1 MRIISLSSL
10 GLDFD
15 NTKDFERR
23 KRMAQAWLFR
33 GTHRV
38 QGRRRMIHQYN
49 TGFEF
54 LRYGRII
61 MGEEGGKIDV
71 DSQDEELGFICLNG
85 SGVIQADGKA
95 YSLHKYDALYL
106 PIDSRCTIISEK
118 TLDLAECA
126 APSSKK
132 YPVQFV
138 RFEEVLKNPGLVK
151 QAGFE
156 PYARTLHT
164 LIGENN
170 VQASR
175 LLAGVTFSKD
185 GNWTSW
191 PPHDHWKEKEEIYL
205 YIDMPHPNFGIHL
218 NYTDFQEMEMVVPVR
233 EGDAI
238 AIKRGYHYNVATP
251 GTTIGFLWMM
261 AAIREEKDRVFTQ
274 VTVQSEFDGRFKL
287 F

>member
-1 MRIISLSSL
+1 MS
-10 GLDFD
+10 D
-15 NTKDFERR
+15 
-23 KRMAQAWLFR
+23 AWLFR
-33 GTHRV
+33 GTHRIE
-38 QGRRRMIHQYN
+38 GRKRIIHQFN
-49 TGFEF
+49 TNLEF

-61 MGEEGGKIDV
+61 FGEKGGQAEV
-71 DSQDEELGFICLNG
+71 DSLDEEIGFVCLNG
-85 SGVIQADGKA
+85 NGTIQVDGKT
-95 YSLHKYDALYL
+95 YNLNKYDALYL
-106 PIDSRCTIISEK
+106 PIEKRCIVSSK
-118 TLDLAECA
+118 GAFDLAECA

-138 RFEEVLKNPGLVK
+138 KFEEILKDPDLAK

-164 LIGENN
+164 LIGEKN

-218 NYTDFQEMEMVVPVR
+218 NYTDYKEMEMVVPVW
-233 EGDAI
+233 EGDAV
-238 AIKRGYHYNVATP
+238 AIKKGYHYNVASP
-251 GTTIGFLWMM
+251 GTTVGFMWMM
-261 AAIREEKDRVFTQ
+261 AAIREEKDRVFVQ
-274 VTVQSEFDGRFKL
+274 VTVQPEFDGRFKL

>member
-1 MRIISLSSL
+1 M
-10 GLDFD
+10 G
-15 NTKDFERR
+15 N
-23 KRMAQAWLFR
+23 AWLFR
-33 GTHRV
+33 GTHQL
-38 QGRRRMIHQYN
+38 QGRRRIIHQYN
-49 TGFEF
+49 TGLEF
-54 LRYGRII
+54 LRYGRIVFGKG
-61 MGEEGGKIDV
+61 GEKVDIDSREEEIGFVCLGGEGKIQV
-71 DSQDEELGFICLNG
+71 ENQTF
-85 SGVIQADGKA
+85 
-95 YSLHKYDALYL
+95 SLKKYDALYL
-106 PIDSRCTIISEK
+106 PIGTRCTISSQGGV
-118 TLDLAECA
+118 DLAECA

-138 RFEEVLKNPGLVK
+138 RFEEVKKNPDLVK

-156 PYARTLHT
+156 PYARNLHT
-164 LIGENN
+164 LIGEKN

-191 PPHDHWKEKEEIYL
+191 PPHDHSKEKEEIYL

-218 NYTDFQEMEMVVPVR
+218 NYTDFKDMEMVVPVW
-233 EGDAI
+233 EGDAV
-238 AIKRGYHYNVATP
+238 AIKKGYHYNVASP